1 MKKNKIA
8 AAFDQPADDQ
18 KNKPEADHV
27 IPVILGVDLANRFIQ
42 GCFQDPVT
50 GKLVNRQYTRD
61 RFRKL
66 LQEAK
71 YGQMTVVMEAC
82 GTSTY
87 WGNLCRKY
95 GHVPVIVPAQIV
107 HAHNTGNKDD
117 ANDARC
123 IWQIGFMP
131 EVKHV
136 RLRSTDNQDM
146 MSIMLLLDSIIE
158 TKTQLGNRIK
168 SFLSERGVL
177 CNKGAE
183 AAMSTLKKFCEDA
196 IAEEKDKNSQRSAVL
211 SVVSS
216 SFCGLMKAIISSEQ
230 TITDFIISWAASNEK
245 CRLLMTIPF
254 IGPITAAAIVIYM
267 EDPSYFRNGRAF
279 AAYCRMV
286 PYHIGT
292 GGKVEILGIHNKG
305 NRWIKRLL
313 YEVSQGMYHR
323 VMMML
328 KKGKD
333 AADEKMPEPLS
344 EWIANMAARKP
355 MKKVACAIANKLCRV
370 SWAVL
375 SSGTPYVQE
384 KSSLIKPSVA
394 DPDGKVKR
402 CRSVRKNAVKGVMD
416 AIESLE
422 RFWADR
428 REKAQQAA

>member
-1 MKKNKIA
+1 MKKNKIAA

-18 KNKPEADHV
+18 ENKPEADPV
-27 IPVILGVDLANRFIQ
+27 ISMILGVDLANKFIQ
-42 GCFQDPVT
+42 GCFRDPDT
-50 GKLVNRQYTRD
+50 EKLVNRQYTRD
-61 RFRKL
+61 RFRKF

-71 YGQMTVVMEAC
+71 YGSMTVVMEAC

-216 SFCGLMKAIISSEQ
+216 SFCGRDL
-230 TITDFIISWAASNEK
+230 
-245 CRLLMTIPF
+245 
-254 IGPITAAAIVIYM
+254 
-267 EDPSYFRNGRAF
+267 
-279 AAYCRMV
+279 
-286 PYHIGT
+286 
-292 GGKVEILGIHNKG
+292 
-305 NRWIKRLL
+305 
-313 YEVSQGMYHR
+313 
-323 VMMML
+323 
-328 KKGKD
+328 
-333 AADEKMPEPLS
+333 
-344 EWIANMAARKP
+344 
-355 MKKVACAIANKLCRV
+355 
-370 SWAVL
+370 
-375 SSGTPYVQE
+375 
-384 KSSLIKPSVA
+384 
-394 DPDGKVKR
+394 
-402 CRSVRKNAVKGVMD
+402 
-416 AIESLE
+416 
-422 RFWADR
+422 
-428 REKAQQAA
+428 